1 MVAPAGAGPWPQIT
15 STLSFPLRVSCRI
28 TGTSPPGPLRCG
40 STTCSVKA
48 VATAAS
54 KALPPRSRIP
64 MPTAVA
70 IQWVEATTPKVPSIT
85 GRVVKGLGLMLPA
98 IVSCGGPVG
107 VLRRLR
113 GADKHRRPRLSRRRR
128 QAPPGGTGT
137 LDSLAVA
144 IEQKQ
149 KPGRSQM
156 PESTLEQR
164 VAGVRALFNP
174 RNIAIVGASD
184 RPGNWSQRVYQS
196 LKRFEFPGAIYAVNP
211 RNKTVWG
218 GETCYVSLSELPEPP
233 DHVVVIVPGAAAV
246 EAIIEAGKAKAR
258 SATVFSGGFGEGGD
272 AKGRALADDL
282 RRAIGATGIAVS
294 GPNCMGNLAARA
306 RMMTIP
312 DDRITTLDR
321 GPVGIVGQSGGIV
334 MAVHR
339 ALLARGVT
347 TGYAVTSG
355 NEIGL
360 NTADYIRYLADDPDL
375 RAIACFIESI
385 KEPVAFRRAC
395 EYARDAGKPVVAV
408 KIGGSEES
416 RRAALAH
423 TGSLAGSLQCFD
435 AVAETIGVVRVDTL
449 DEIVETVEY
458 FTHAK
463 PPKGPRLGAMTFSGG
478 MKGLLLEAAERNG
491 LSFPELLP
499 ETNARM
505 SEVLGVG
512 TSLGN
517 PLDAGFAALS
527 SAEAYFKGVE
537 TLLADPNIDVLILQE
552 ELPPAPRINNKIEN
566 LRHVDEIAAGADK
579 PIAVVSMISYMYTE
593 HTREFRAALTN
604 LPVLHEVDKGIRA
617 VGRAGRYGALRAQAG
632 AAPPSIAKPD
642 ISAILKRRSPA
653 ANGFSV
659 LHEAH
664 SKALLRAYGIATPRE
679 QVVGSVDTAVSAAKE
694 IGYPVVLKLVAAEV
708 THKSDI
714 GGVILGIR
722 SENELRSAYAR
733 LQQNFAKARDGA
745 KLTQALVAQQI
756 AGGVELVLGVQRDP
770 EVGPV
775 LMFGSGGV
783 LLELTKDVSFGAVPL
798 PPWQAKAMIERTSA
812 GKLLKGY
819 RGAPACDE
827 AGVLAALSALGR
839 LAHDLS
845 DQVESIDINPL
856 VALPEGQG
864 AVALDALVVLRS

>member
-1 MVAPAGAGPWPQIT
+1 MPALTQ
-15 STLSFPLRVSCRI
+15 
-28 TGTSPPGPLRCG
+28 
-40 STTCSVKA
+40 
-48 VATAAS
+48 
-54 KALPPRSRIP
+54 
-64 MPTAVA
+64 
-70 IQWVEATTPKVPSIT
+70 
-85 GRVVKGLGLMLPA
+85 
-98 IVSCGGPVG
+98 
-107 VLRRLR
+107 
-113 GADKHRRPRLSRRRR
+113 D
-128 QAPPGGTGT
+128 
-137 LDSLAVA
+137 
-144 IEQKQ
+144 QK
-149 KPGRSQM
+149 
-156 PESTLEQR
+156 LE
-164 VAGVRALFNP
+164 GVRALLNP
-174 RNIAIVGASD
+174 RSVAIVGASD
-184 RPGNWSQRVYQS
+184 RPGNWSMRVFQT
-196 LKRFEFPGAIYAVNP
+196 LRRFAFPGPIYPVNP
-211 RNKTVWG
+211 RNQTVWN
-218 GETCYVSLSELPEPP
+218 GETCYPSLSALPEAP
-233 DHVVVIVPGAAAV
+233 DHVVVIVPGAAAIDTI
-246 EAIIEAGKAKAR
+246 AEAGKVKAR

-272 AKGRALADDL
+272 PKGRELAVRL
-282 RRAIGATGIAVS
+282 RQAIDAAGLAVS
-294 GPNCMGNLAARA
+294 GPNCLGNLAAPHRF
-306 RMMTIP
+306 MTIP
-312 DDRITTLDR
+312 DDRIAELEL
-321 GPVGIVGQSGGIV
+321 GPVAIVGQSGGIV
-334 MAVHR
+334 MAIHR

-347 TGYAVTSG
+347 AGYAVTSG

-360 NTADYIRYLADDPDL
+360 NMADYIRYLADDPDL

-385 KEPVAFRRAC
+385 KEPSAFRRAC

-416 RRAALAH
+416 RKAALAH
-423 TGSLAGSLQCFD
+423 TGSLAGSLDCFD

-499 ETNARM
+499 ETNAKM

-527 SAEAYFKGVE
+527 SAEAYFKGIEVM
-537 TLLADPNIDVLILQE
+537 LADPNIDVLLVQE
-552 ELPPAPRINNKIEN
+552 ELPPAPRLNNKVEN
-566 LRHVDEIAAGADK
+566 LRVVDQMAARAGK
-579 PIAVVSMISYMYTE
+579 PIAVISMISYMFTE
-593 HTREFRAALTN
+593 HTREFRAALKN
-604 LPVLHEVDKGIRA
+604 LPVLQEIDKAVRA
-617 VGRAGRYGALRAQAG
+617 VGRAGRYGALRAQTG
-632 AAPPSIAKPD
+632 AAPPSVAKPD
-642 ISAILKRRSPA
+642 VSAILKRRSPA
-653 ANGFSV
+653 ANGLSV
-659 LHEAH
+659 LNEAD

-733 LQQNFAKARDGA
+733 LEQNFARARGGA

-756 AGGVELVLGVQRDP
+756 SGGVELVLGVQRDP

-798 PPWQAKAMIERTSA
+798 PPWQAKAMIERTTA
-812 GKLLKGY
+812 GRLLKGY

-827 AGVLAALSALGR
+827 ASVLAALTALGR
-839 LAHDLS
+839 LTHDLG
-845 DQVESIDINPL
+845 DQIESIDINPL

-864 AVALDALVVLRS
+864 AVALDALVVLRK

>member
-1 MVAPAGAGPWPQIT
+1 
-15 STLSFPLRVSCRI
+15 
-28 TGTSPPGPLRCG
+28 
-40 STTCSVKA
+40 
-48 VATAAS
+48 
-54 KALPPRSRIP
+54 
-64 MPTAVA
+64 MP
-70 IQWVEATTPKVPSIT
+70 E
-85 GRVVKGLGLMLPA
+85 L
-98 IVSCGGPVG
+98 
-107 VLRRLR
+107 
-113 GADKHRRPRLSRRRR
+113 
-128 QAPPGGTGT
+128 T
-137 LDSLAVA
+137 LD
-144 IEQKQ
+144 
-149 KPGRSQM
+149 
-156 PESTLEQR
+156 QR

-184 RPGNWSQRVYQS
+184 RPGNWSQRVYRS
-196 LKRFEFPGAIYAVNP
+196 LKKFEFPGAIYAVNP
-211 RNKTVWG
+211 RNKTVWDG
-218 GETCYVSLSELPEPP
+218 QTCYPSLSELPEPP

-246 EAIIEAGKAKAR
+246 DAITEAGKAKAR

-272 AKGRALADDL
+272 PKGQALAADL
-282 RRAIGATGIAVS
+282 RRAIAGAGMAVS
-294 GPNCMGNLAARA
+294 GPNCMGNLAAPS

-312 DDRITTLDR
+312 DDRITSLDR

-334 MAVHR
+334 MAIHR

-347 TGYAVTSG
+347 AGYAVTSG

-360 NTADYIRYLADDPDL
+360 NMADYIRYLADDSDI

-385 KEPVAFRRAC
+385 KEPGAFRRAC
-395 EYARDAGKPVVAV
+395 GYARDAGKPVVAV

-491 LSFPELLP
+491 LTFPPLLP
-499 ETNARM
+499 ETNAKM

-527 SAEAYFKGVE
+527 SSEAYFKGIE
-537 TLLADPNIDVLILQE
+537 TMLADPNIDVLLVQE
-552 ELPPAPRINNKIEN
+552 ELPPAPRLNNKVEN
-566 LRHVDEIAAGADK
+566 LRQVDEMVMRAGK
-579 PIAVVSMISYMYTE
+579 PIAVVSMISYMFTE
-593 HTREFRAALTN
+593 HTREFRAALKN
-604 LPVLHEVDKGIRA
+604 LPVLQEIDKAIRA
-617 VGRAGRYGALRAQAG
+617 VGRAGRYGALRAEAAG
-632 AAPPSIAKPD
+632 NMSTPGAKPD
-642 ISAILKRRSPA
+642 VAQILKRRKPA
-653 ANGFSV
+653 ADGLAV
-659 LHEAH
+659 LNEAD

-679 QVVGSVDTAVSAAKE
+679 RVVASVDTAAIAAKE
-694 IGYPVVLKLVAAEV
+694 IGYPVVLKLVSAEV

-733 LQQNFAKARDGA
+733 LQQNFAKARAGA
-745 KLTQALVAQQI
+745 KLDQVLVAEQVT
-756 AGGVELVLGVQRDP
+756 GGVELVLGVQRDP

-775 LMFGSGGV
+775 LMFGTGGV
-783 LLELTKDVSFGAVPL
+783 LLELAKDVSFGAVPL
-798 PPWQAKAMIERTSA
+798 PPWQAKAMIERTAA
-812 GKLLKGY
+812 GHLLKGY

-827 AGVLAALSALGR
+827 DGVLAALTALGQ
-839 LAHDLS
+839 LAHDLG
-845 DQVESIDINPL
+845 DEIESIDINPF
-856 VALPEGQG
+856 VAQPSGQG
-864 AVALDALVVLRS
+864 AVALDALVVLRN

>member
-1 MVAPAGAGPWPQIT
+1 M
-15 STLSFPLRVSCRI
+15 
-28 TGTSPPGPLRCG
+28 
-40 STTCSVKA
+40 
-48 VATAAS
+48 
-54 KALPPRSRIP
+54 
-64 MPTAVA
+64 
-70 IQWVEATTPKVPSIT
+70 TP
-85 GRVVKGLGLMLPA
+85 
-98 IVSCGGPVG
+98 
-107 VLRRLR
+107 
-113 GADKHRRPRLSRRRR
+113 D
-128 QAPPGGTGT
+128 
-137 LDSLAVA
+137 
-144 IEQKQ
+144 
-149 KPGRSQM
+149 
-156 PESTLEQR
+156 QR

-184 RPGNWSQRVYQS
+184 RPGNWSQRVFRS
-196 LKRFEFPGAIYAVNP
+196 LKKFEFPGAIYAVNP

-218 GETCYVSLSELPEPP
+218 GETCYPSLSELPEAP

-246 EAIIEAGKAKAR
+246 DAITEAGKAKAR

-272 AKGRALADDL
+272 PKGRALAADL
-282 RRAIGATGIAVS
+282 RRAIEDAGMAVS
-294 GPNCMGNLAARA
+294 GPNCMGNLAAPS

-334 MAVHR
+334 MAIHR

-347 TGYAVTSG
+347 AGYAVTSG

-360 NTADYIRYLADDPDL
+360 NMADYIRYLADDPDI

-385 KEPVAFRRAC
+385 KEPAAFRRAC

-449 DEIVETVEY
+449 DEVVETVEY

-491 LSFPELLP
+491 LTFPPLLP

-527 SAEAYFKGVE
+527 SSEAYFKGIE
-537 TLLADPNIDVLILQE
+537 TMLADPNIDVLLVQE
-552 ELPPAPRINNKIEN
+552 ELPPAPRLNNKVEN
-566 LRHVDEIAAGADK
+566 LRQVDEMVTRTGK
-579 PIAVVSMISYMYTE
+579 PIAVISMISYMFTE
-593 HTREFRAALTN
+593 HTREFRAALKN
-604 LPVLHEVDKGIRA
+604 LPVLQEIDKAVRA
-617 VGRAGRYGALRAQAG
+617 VGRAGRYGALRDE
-632 AAPPSIAKPD
+632 AARIVPTTGTKPD
-642 ISAILKRRSPA
+642 VAAILKRRKSA
-653 ANGFSV
+653 ADGLSV
-659 LHEAH
+659 LNEAN

-679 QVVGSVDTAVSAAKE
+679 RVVASVDTAASAAKE
-694 IGYPVVLKLVAAEV
+694 IGYPIVLKLVSAEV

-722 SENELRSAYAR
+722 SEAELRSAYSR
-733 LQQNFAKARDGA
+733 LQQNFAKARPGA
-745 KLTQALVAQQI
+745 KLDQVLVAEQVT
-756 AGGVELVLGVQRDP
+756 GGVELVLGVQRDP

-775 LMFGSGGV
+775 VMFGTGGV

-798 PPWQAKAMIERTSA
+798 PPWQANAMIERTTA
-812 GKLLKGY
+812 GRLLKGY

-827 AGVLAALSALGR
+827 ESVLAALTALGR
-839 LAHDLS
+839 LAHDLG
-845 DQVESIDINPL
+845 DEIESVDINPL
-856 VALPEGQG
+856 VAQPAGQG
-864 AVALDALVVLRS
+864 AVALDALVVLRN

>member
-1 MVAPAGAGPWPQIT
+1 MSEPN
-15 STLSFPLRVSCRI
+15 
-28 TGTSPPGPLRCG
+28 
-40 STTCSVKA
+40 
-48 VATAAS
+48 
-54 KALPPRSRIP
+54 
-64 MPTAVA
+64 
-70 IQWVEATTPKVPSIT
+70 
-85 GRVVKGLGLMLPA
+85 
-98 IVSCGGPVG
+98 
-107 VLRRLR
+107 
-113 GADKHRRPRLSRRRR
+113 
-128 QAPPGGTGT
+128 
-137 LDSLAVA
+137 
-144 IEQKQ
+144 
-149 KPGRSQM
+149 
-156 PESTLEQR
+156 LEQR

-184 RPGNWSQRVYQS
+184 RPGNWSQRVYHS

-211 RNKTVWG
+211 RNKTVWDG
-218 GETCYVSLSELPEPP
+218 QTCYPSLSGLPEPP

-246 EAIIEAGKAKAR
+246 EAIAEAGKAKAR

-272 AKGRALADDL
+272 TKGRALADDL
-282 RRAIGATGIAVS
+282 RRAIMATGIAVS

-312 DDRITTLDR
+312 DDRITSLDR

-334 MAVHR
+334 MAIHR

-360 NTADYIRYLADDPDL
+360 NMADYIRYLAEDPDI
-375 RAIACFIESI
+375 RVIACFIESI
-385 KEPVAFRRAC
+385 KEPGAFRRAC

-416 RRAALAH
+416 RKAALAH

-435 AVAETIGVVRVDTL
+435 AVAETVGLIRVDTL

-491 LSFPELLP
+491 LSFPPLLP

-505 SEVLGVG
+505 AEVLGVG

-552 ELPPAPRINNKIEN
+552 ELPPAARINNKIEN
-566 LRHVDEIAAGADK
+566 LRQVDEMAARAEK
-579 PIAVVSMISYMYTE
+579 PIAVVSMISYMYTD
-593 HTREFRAALTN
+593 HTREFRTALKN

-617 VGRAGRYGALRAQAG
+617 VGRAGRYGALRAQAASG
-632 AAPPSIAKPD
+632 TAIPAAKPD
-642 ISAILKRRSPA
+642 IAPILKRRSSA
-653 ANGFSV
+653 ADGLSV
-659 LHEAH
+659 LNEAD

-679 QVVGSVDTAVSAAKE
+679 QVVGSVDTAAIAAKE
-694 IGYPVVLKLVAAEV
+694 IGYPVVLKLVSAEV

-714 GGVILGIR
+714 GGVILGIT
-722 SENELRSAYAR
+722 SEKELRSAYAR
-733 LQQNFAKARDGA
+733 LEQNFARAQAGA

-756 AGGVELVLGVQRDP
+756 SGGIELVLGVQRDP

-798 PPWQAKAMIERTSA
+798 PPWQAKAMVERTTA
-812 GKLLKGY
+812 GRLLKGY

-827 AGVLAALSALGR
+827 ESVLAALTALGR
-839 LAHDLS
+839 LAHDLG
-845 DQVESIDINPL
+845 DQIESIDINPF

-864 AVALDALVVLRS
+864 AVALDALVVLRG